1 MTLRQTRLCGQWSTR
16 RKKRFGSDTYP
27 MNFPYDGDITLPRSP
42 AASHIRPDV
51 SSAHGMAHPS
61 QPPFYRIAVLI
72 PCYNEALTIGSVVY
86 GFRAALPY
94 AQIYVYDNNSRDDT
108 ARRATEAGAIVRLET
123 LQGKGN
129 VVRRM
134 FRDVEADFYVMV
146 DGDDTYDPRQAVEM
160 ITLAMTG
167 PCDMVN
173 GVRVSE
179 KGEPAYRAG
188 HQLGNALLTGMVKF
202 LFGNRIEDM
211 LSGYKVFSRRFVKS
225 FPSLTKGF
233 EIETELTVHA
243 LELNMPIAHARTVY
257 RGRPKGSHSKLNT
270 YRDGRKILLYI
281 LDLFRQE
288 RPLLF
293 FSLISFLL
301 AAIALGLSVPLAITY
316 FKTGLVPRFPTLF
329 VIVGTFLLACISFT
343 SGLIL
348 DTITRG
354 RRETKMMNYLRIPA
368 IRGK

>member
-1 MTLRQTRLCGQWSTR
+1 MMNYLDDTGTVPPVQAAPYRSPVLTAELEATPTAAQTRSG
-16 RKKRFGSDTYP
+16 
-27 MNFPYDGDITLPRSP
+27 
-42 AASHIRPDV
+42 V
-51 SSAHGMAHPS
+51 
-61 QPPFYRIAVLI
+61 AVLI
-72 PCYNEALTIGSVVY
+72 PCYNEALTIGSVVA
-86 GFRAALPY
+86 GFRKALPS
-94 AQIYVYDNNSRDDT
+94 AHIYVFDNNSTDDT
-108 ARRATEAGAIVRLET
+108 ERIAAENGAIVCHET

-134 FRDVEADFYVMV
+134 FRDIEADLYVMV
-146 DGDDTYDPRQAVEM
+146 DGDGTYDPQTAIEM
-160 ITLAMTG
+160 IRLARSG
-167 PCDMVN
+167 PYDLVN
-173 GVRVSE
+173 GVRASE
-179 KGEPAYRAG
+179 KGKPAYRSG

-211 LSGYKVFSRRFVKS
+211 LSGYKVFSRRYVKS
-225 FPSLTKGF
+225 FPSLSKGF

-243 LELNMPIAHARTVY
+243 LELQMPIAHVRTLY

-293 FSLISFLL
+293 FSLLSFFLTVAALAIS
-301 AAIALGLSVPLAITY
+301 IPLAITY
-316 FKTGLVPRFPTLF
+316 LQTGLVPRFPTLF
-329 VIVGTFLLACISFT
+329 VTISMLLLACISFT

-354 RRETKMMNYLRIPA
+354 RQETKMMNYLRIPA
-368 IRGK
+368 VRDE

>member
-1 MTLRQTRLCGQWSTR
+1 MNYPD
-16 RKKRFGSDTYP
+16 DT
-27 MNFPYDGDITLPRSP
+27 DVTLPRAR
-42 AASHIRPDV
+42 AASLRGQALASDLGAAP
-51 SSAHGMAHPS
+51 SAYS
-61 QPPFYRIAVLI
+61 RFNVAVLI
-72 PCYNEALTIGSVVY
+72 PCYNEALTIGSVVRR
-86 GFRAALPY
+86 FREALPY
-94 AQIYVYDNNSRDDT
+94 ARIYVYDNNSKDDT
-108 ARRATEAGAIVRLET
+108 ARLATEAGAIVRREA

-134 FRDVEADFYVMV
+134 FRDVEADFYVLV
-146 DGDDTYDPRQAVEM
+146 DGDDTYEPRQAAEM
-160 ITLAMTG
+160 IALAIAG

-188 HQLGNALLTGMVKF
+188 HRLGNALLTSMVKF
-202 LFGNRIEDM
+202 LFGNRIVDM
-211 LSGYKVFSRRFVKS
+211 LSGYKVFSRRYVKS

-243 LELNMPIAHARTVY
+243 LELQMPIEHMRTVY
-257 RGRPKGSHSKLNT
+257 RGRPKGSSSKLNT

-293 FSLISFLL
+293 FSLISFCLTL
-301 AAIALGLSVPLAITY
+301 VALGLSVPLAITY
-316 FKTGLVPRFPTLF
+316 FQTGLVPRFPTLF
-329 VIVGTFLLACISFT
+329 VVIGMLLLACISFT

-354 RRETKMMNYLRIPA
+354 RREMKMMNYLRIPA
-368 IRGK
+368 VRSE